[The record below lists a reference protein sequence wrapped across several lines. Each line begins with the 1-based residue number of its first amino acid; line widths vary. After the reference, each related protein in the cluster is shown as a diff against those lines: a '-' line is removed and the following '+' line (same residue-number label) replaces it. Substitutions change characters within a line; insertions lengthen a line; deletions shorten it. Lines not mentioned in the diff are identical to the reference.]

1 MKKLASCYAL
11 SYPYLINHVSN
22 CCYFRD
28 DSTNDDVVLENVNT
42 QDELLKIASESSF
55 KRERMVDDKTSDS
68 MSNFVS
74 IVGTLD

>member
-1 MKKLASCYAL
+1 M
-11 SYPYLINHVSN
+11 
-22 CCYFRD
+22 
-28 DSTNDDVVLENVNT
+28 NT